1 MKSYR
6 EFCALSRAL
15 DLVGDRWT
23 MLVVRE
29 LLIAPSRYSDLQRS
43 LPGIATNLLA
53 QRLKS
58 LEAEGIVSSTVQ
70 PPPVSA
76 RVHQLTE
83 WGRGLEPALVGL
95 ARWGAPLLAPGLEG
109 DHSQG
114 HWLAFAVKAL
124 FPSPQE
130 RTGEPTFA
138 GHPFPSTSFPTL
150 TVAVTAD
157 GEHLLLEVDQ
167 AGIRTHVTGT
177 AASAEVT
184 IAGTGDEVFRSLSGE
199 ATELPRAAVVGSPDA
214 LDRFEV
220 LTRCAYT
227 SALDLAAFNRQRI
240 AATVAG

>member
-6 EFCALSRAL
+6 EFCGLSRAL

-58 LEAEGIVSSTVQ
+58 LEAEGVISSAIQ
-70 PPPVSA
+70 PAPVSA
-76 RVHQLTE
+76 RVYRLTE

-95 ARWGAPLLAPGLEG
+95 ARWGAPLLAPGLAG

-124 FPSPQE
+124 FPTPEE
-130 RTGEPTFA
+130 RSGKPTFA
-138 GHPFPSTSFPTL
+138 SLPFPTAPFPTL

-157 GEHLLLEVDQ
+157 GEHLLLEIDP

-177 AASAEVT
+177 AAPAEVT
-184 IAGTGDEVFRSLSGE
+184 ITGTVDEVFRSLSGE
-199 ATELPRAAVVGSPDA
+199 ETELPRAAVVGSPAA
-214 LDRFEV
+214 LDRFED

-227 SALDLAAFNRQRI
+227 CALDLAALNRQRI
-240 AATVAG
+240 AGTVAG